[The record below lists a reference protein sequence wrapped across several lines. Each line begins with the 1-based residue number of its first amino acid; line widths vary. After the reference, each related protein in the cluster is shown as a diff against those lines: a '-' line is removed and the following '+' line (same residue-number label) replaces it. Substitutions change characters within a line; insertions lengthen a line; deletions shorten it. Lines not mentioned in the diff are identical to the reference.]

1 MPPRPRIPPADHGSR
16 PSRCDGLTAIP
27 GRRDGQRRGGPF
39 ATLPADADD
48 AGAAAHAS
56 ARTRGLPVTDTVRP
70 LDPALWDDAIATAE
84 DFYGHVNARWLAA
97 NPVPAEYPM
106 WGAFVQL
113 DHTNKERTRRLLEA
127 AAAAG
132 PEADPIT
139 RLVGDYYAA
148 GMDEATIA
156 AAGVEPLRP
165 YLDRIDSIASVED
178 VRAIA
183 LDLHR
188 AGAGP
193 FFGIEVEADFEDADA
208 YLAYLGQA
216 GLGLPERGY
225 YLGDDER
232 SVALREAYAA
242 HVANQLGNLGAVPD
256 EARASADAVLAWERR
271 LAEASLSA
279 EQKRDPKLTLNRVEV
294 GALDDLMPGWR
305 LAAYVREA
313 GVGGATVCVDNPGFL
328 RDLDAALGEAPLE
341 TICAALR
348 WHLVRACASSLPP
361 AFEDENFAFYGRILR
376 GQQEQ
381 QPRWKRV
388 VAAADADIGEAV
400 AQLFVAEAFPP
411 EAKARCEELV
421 EHLLHAMERA
431 IRGNG
436 WMTDATQEQALA
448 KLAGFGYKIG
458 YPDRWRDYSTLRLD
472 RTSFVATR
480 LRAAAFEMQRQLGRL
495 GTPVDRGEW
504 AMPAHVVNA
513 YYHPFHNEIVFPAG
527 ILQPPFFYADADDPV
542 NYGGIGTVIGHEITH
557 GFDDTGS
564 RFDAA
569 GALRDWWTADDR
581 TEFERRATVIV
592 EQFDGYEVADGAHV
606 NGKLTL
612 GENIA
617 DLGGIAISLD
627 AMHEAVP
634 GDAPLVDGLTPD
646 QRFFL
651 AYATMWRMG
660 YTDAA
665 ARMLANVDTHAPSQY
680 RVNGPLANTPAFAAA
695 FGIAEDAPMVR
706 AGDLRAKVW

>member
-1 MPPRPRIPPADHGSR
+1 
-16 PSRCDGLTAIP
+16 
-27 GRRDGQRRGGPF
+27 
-39 ATLPADADD
+39 
-48 AGAAAHAS
+48 
-56 ARTRGLPVTDTVRP
+56 VTDTARP
-70 LDPALWDDAIATAE
+70 LDPSLWDDAIAVAG

-106 WGAFVQL
+106 WGAYVQL
-113 DHTNKERTRRLLEA
+113 DHDNKERTRRLLEA

-132 PEADPIT
+132 SDADPIT

-148 GMDEATIA
+148 GLDEATIA
-156 AAGVEPLRP
+156 AVGVAPLRP
-165 YLDRIDSIASVED
+165 YLDRIDAIASVED
-178 VRAIA
+178 VRALA

-188 AGAGP
+188 IGAGP
-193 FFGIEVEADFEDADA
+193 FFGIGVEADFEDADV

-225 YLGDDER
+225 YLDDDER

-242 HVANQLGNLGAVPD
+242 HVAAQLGNLGAAPD
-256 EARASADAVLAWERR
+256 EARAAAEAILAWERR

-279 EQKRDPKLTLNRVEV
+279 EQQRDPQLTMNRFEV
-294 GALDDLMPGWR
+294 GALDELMPGWR
-305 LAAYVREA
+305 LAAYLRETE
-313 GVGGATVCVDNPGFL
+313 VGGATVCVDNPGFL
-328 RDLDAALGEAPLE
+328 RALDAALGEAPLE
-341 TICAALR
+341 TVRAALR

-361 AFEDENFAFYGRILR
+361 AFEDEGFAFYGRILR
-376 GQQEQ
+376 GQQAQ

-400 AQLFVAEAFPP
+400 AQLFVKVAFSP

-431 IRGNG
+431 IRGND
-436 WMTDATQEQALA
+436 WMTGTTREQALA

-458 YPDRWRDYSTLRLD
+458 YPDEWRDYSGLELD
-472 RTSFVATR
+472 RTSFVGNR
-480 LRAAAFEMQRQLGRL
+480 LKAAAFEMRRQLARL
-495 GTPVDRGEW
+495 GTPMDRAEW

-513 YYHPFHNEIVFPAG
+513 YYHPLRNEIVFPAG
-527 ILQPPFFYADADDPV
+527 ILQPPFFWADADDPV

-581 TEFERRATVIV
+581 AEFERRANVIV
-592 EQFDGYEVADGAHV
+592 EQFDGYDVAEGAHV

-634 GDAPLVDGLTPD
+634 LDAPLIEGLTPD

-665 ARMLANVDTHAPSQY
+665 ARMLANVDTHSPSRF
-680 RVNGPLANTPAFAAA
+680 RVNGPLSNTPEFAAA
-695 FGIAEDAPMVR
+695 FGVPEGAPMVR

>member
-1 MPPRPRIPPADHGSR
+1 MSDTNP
-16 PSRCDGLTAIP
+16 L
-27 GRRDGQRRGGPF
+27 
-39 ATLPADADD
+39 
-48 AGAAAHAS
+48 HAS
-56 ARTRGLPVTDTVRP
+56 
-70 LDPALWDDAIATAE
+70 LWDDSIPIAE

-106 WGAFVQL
+106 WGAYVQL
-113 DHTNKERTRRLLEA
+113 DHTNKELTRRLLEEA
-127 AAAAG
+127 ATAG
-132 PEADPIT
+132 PDADPIT
-139 RLVGDYYAA
+139 RLVGDYFAA

-156 AAGVEPLRP
+156 AAGVEPLRQ
-165 YLDRIDSIASVED
+165 YLDRIDAAASVED
-178 VRAIA
+178 VRALA

-188 AGAGP
+188 AGDGP
-193 FFGIEVEADFEDADA
+193 YFGIGVEADFEDADA
-208 YLAYLGQA
+208 YLAYLGQG

-232 SVALREAYAA
+232 SVAMRKAYVA
-242 HVANQLGNLGAVPD
+242 HVAAQLGNLGAGPD
-256 EARASADAVLAWERR
+256 EAGAAADAILGWERR

-279 EQKRDPKLTLNRVEV
+279 EQKRDPRITMNRLEV
-294 GALDDLMPGWR
+294 GALDALMPDWR
-305 LAAYVREA
+305 LGAYLREA

-328 RDLDAALGEAPLE
+328 RELDAALGETPLE
-341 TICAALR
+341 TLRAALR

-361 AFEDENFAFYGRILR
+361 AFEDENFAFYGRILG
-376 GQQEQ
+376 GQQAQ

-388 VAAADADIGEAV
+388 VAAADARVGEAV

-411 EAKARCEELV
+411 AAKARCEELV
-421 EHLLHAMERA
+421 EHLLRAMERA
-431 IRGNG
+431 IRGND
-436 WMTDATQEQALA
+436 WMTDATREQALA

-458 YPDRWRDYSTLRLD
+458 YPDEWRDYSSLELD
-472 RTSFVATR
+472 RTSFVGNR
-480 LRAAAFEMQRQLGRL
+480 LKAAAFEMRRQLAQL
-495 GTPVDRGEW
+495 GTPMDRAEW

-513 YYHPFHNEIVFPAG
+513 YYHPLRNEIVFPAG

-569 GALRDWWTADDR
+569 GALRDWWTAEDR
-581 TEFERRATVIV
+581 IEFERRADVIV
-592 EQFDGYEVADGAHV
+592 EQFDGYAVADDVHV
-606 NGKLTL
+606 NGRLTL

-627 AMHEAVP
+627 AMHEAIED
-634 GDAPLVDGLTPD
+634 DAPLVDGLTPD

-660 YTDAA
+660 YTEAA
-665 ARMLANVDTHAPSQY
+665 ARMLANVDTHAPSRF
-680 RVNGPLANTPAFAAA
+680 RVNGPLSNTPEFAAA

-706 AGDLRAKVW
+706 RGDLRARIW